1 MRTSNPTF
9 SANTFSVP
17 RTYGEAMTINGTILK
32 TVILLLCAVATAS
45 YTWNQFYQTHDT
57 GAATG
62 LMMVGAIGGFILA
75 LVTVFKQ
82 NWAMV
87 TAPAYALLEGL
98 FLGGASALFELRFPG
113 IAMQA
118 VALTFGTAFCMLMA
132 YRSGLIRATQ
142 RFTMGVVA
150 ATGGIAVFYL
160 ITMVLGLFHV
170 NVPILYGNSPLSIAI
185 SVFIVGIAAL
195 NLILDFSFIEQG
207 AAQGAPRYMEWYGAF
222 GLMVT
227 LVWLY
232 LEILRLLSK
241 VRSRR

>member
-170 NVPILYGNSPLSIAI
+170 NVPILYGYSPLSIAI